1 LTVVKG
7 WSVVGRDVP
16 LLAIDG
22 LVGSVL
28 TRAVAE
34 VLVSEI
40 FFGRV
45 LRGLSW
51 EMIDERNRDG
61 RQYFLLPT
69 KIRRDKGETPSST
82 ELNRPMNVG
91 MIKVGRRVRSLRLNS
106 LDNRVVLIL
115 RYFLTGIQR
124 YIVSS
129 LFLVF
134 SKLFG
139 IVYCFENSF
148 LLLQLDSLK
157 GVFLTT
163 RVRTGYRITMAWRCL
178 AQCARDDGSFGIHLN
193 TGRRNRL
200 VSRSHFTRS
209 MRTGLNR
216 FFRDYSGR

>member
-1 LTVVKG
+1 LTIVKG

-22 LVGSVL
+22 LVGSSL
-28 TRAVAE
+28 TRAITK

-40 FFGRV
+40 FLGRV

-61 RQYFLLPT
+61 SQYFLLPT
-69 KIRRDKGETPSST
+69 STKIRRHKGETPSST

-91 MIKVGRRVRSLRLNS
+91 MIKVGRRVRSLRLSS
-106 LDNRVVLIL
+106 LEVVLIL
-115 RYFLTGIQR
+115 QYFLTGNQR

-163 RVRTGYRITMAWRCL
+163 RVRTGYRVPMAWRCL
-178 AQCARDDGSFGIHLN
+178 ARCRRDDGSFGIHLN
-193 TGRRNRL
+193 TGRRDRL
-200 VSRSHFTRS
+200 TSRSHFTRL
-209 MRTGLNR
+209 MKTG
-216 FFRDYSGR
+216 